1 MALRRLLISGCVGGT
16 GCIVIPMVDHETH
29 LQMAERHVVEQRQ
42 RISRQHERIA
52 HLMALGLPVDLAED
66 VLDRMNDLLETMVAD
81 VNRLSRSRI
90 SN

>member
-1 MALRRLLISGCVGGT
+1 
-16 GCIVIPMVDHETH
+16 
-29 LQMAERHVVEQRQ
+29 
-42 RISRQHERIA
+42 
-52 HLMALGLPVDLAED
+52 MALGLPVDLAED